1 MNKAKN
7 VTPLN
12 EASLNELA
20 LTYVARFATSRAKLI
35 AYLLRKIRER
45 GWDGEKRHDVEAIAD
60 RMVELRYIDDAAYA
74 AMKAG
79 SLVRRGYGKR
89 RLGDI
94 YYRDGIAEDDRGDA
108 NQIAEAGRWEA
119 AIAFARKKRI
129 GSFALEEADPDR
141 KRKQL
146 AAFLRAG
153 HDMEIAR
160 QLVALPPGADIE
172 AIKPDEGD

>member
-1 MNKAKN
+1 MNKRKH

-12 EASLNELA
+12 EASLNEAA
-20 LTYVARFATSRAKLI
+20 LTYVARYATSRAKLI
-35 AYLLRKIRER
+35 AYLARKVRER
-45 GWDGEKRHDVEAIAD
+45 GWAGERSPNAEAIAD
-60 RMVELRYIDDAAYA
+60 RMADLRYIDDAAYA

-79 SLVRRGYGKR
+79 ALVRRGYGKR

-94 YYRDGIAEDDRGDA
+94 YYRDGIDEEDRTEA
-108 NQIAEAGRWEA
+108 NQIAEDGRWEA

-129 GSFALEEADPDR
+129 GSFAQEEADPDR

-160 QLVALPPGADIE
+160 QIVALPPGADIE
-172 AIKPDEGD
+172 ALMADQ